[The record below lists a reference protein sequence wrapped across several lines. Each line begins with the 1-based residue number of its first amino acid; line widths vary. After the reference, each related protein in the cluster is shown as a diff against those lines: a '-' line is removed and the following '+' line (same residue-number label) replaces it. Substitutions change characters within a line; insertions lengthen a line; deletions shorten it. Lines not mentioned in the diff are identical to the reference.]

1 MQGQNEKKINLH
13 PLYHL
18 SYLFPTSHVKN
29 FKPVISSL
37 VFQLE
42 CKTCIAL
49 KVQVKCNAL
58 NENENVKKTFFNEAR
73 NHICNKTCLN
83 QFQDCFKLLRL
94 VITCYLYFTKKH
106 VNFFTTNIV
115 FRWQTVFHP
124 PPLLRFLKY
133 GWHRMAYFLA
143 YYNLHWT
150 NDTINLISL
159 MFKWSLNGCTTDFRA
174 CGSGTQNPAPTFFT
188 CKFVGAGTCL

>member
-124 PPLLRFLKY
+124 PPLLRFLKC
-133 GWHRMAYFLA
+133 GWHRMAYVLA
-143 YYNLHWT
+143 VLQFTLNAWYNQSY
-150 NDTINLISL
+150 I
-159 MFKWSLNGCTTDFRA
+159 LNIWMV
-174 CGSGTQNPAPTFFT
+174 P
-188 CKFVGAGTCL
+188 